1 MTPGRHCG
9 RRAGKTFAPRPP
21 PLLIRN
27 HQVVPDA
34 LASPPQPPLGI
45 AAQLG
50 AGPRQINETRL
61 LPGGRVL
68 LYTDGVTEARMT
80 DGTLFGMERFTEAIV
95 RATVAGELP
104 SAPAC
109 R

>member
-1 MTPGRHCG
+1 M
-9 RRAGKTFAPRPP
+9 
-21 PLLIRN
+21 
-27 HQVVPDA
+27 VPDA